1 MDLNFGVTSI
11 ETQCSTEFR
20 TSLFVGMLQ
29 FEDQIIRELD
39 RMLSKYLCRIGI
51 SLKWLYDTCAHSC

>member
-39 RMLSKYLCRIGI
+39 RNVIQIFMSNRHI
-51 SLKWLYDTCAHSC
+51 SEMAL